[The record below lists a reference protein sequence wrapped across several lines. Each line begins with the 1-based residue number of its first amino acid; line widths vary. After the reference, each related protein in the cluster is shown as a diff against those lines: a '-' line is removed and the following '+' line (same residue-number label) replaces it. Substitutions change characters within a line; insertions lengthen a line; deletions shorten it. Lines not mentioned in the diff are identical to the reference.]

1 MKGAVRP
8 LLFLG
13 VFMKIREVLTQVDDL
28 YANAFSEEDKLQWL
42 QQIEE
47 KIYKE
52 LVLTHHEPVE
62 MTEFDDDDNELIAP
76 APYDSL
82 YINYIIANINKYNN
96 ETVRYNNAMIIFN
109 QEYQEFANWYN
120 RTKMPLSS
128 KEK

>member
-1 MKGAVRP
+1 
-8 LLFLG
+8 
-13 VFMKIREVLTQVDDL
+13 MKIREVLTQVDDL
-28 YANAFSEEDKLQWL
+28 YANAFSEEDKLKWL
-42 QQIEE
+42 QDIEN

-62 MTEFDDDDNELIAP
+62 MTDFDDDDNELIAP
-76 APYDSL
+76 SPYDNL

-109 QEYQEFANWYN
+109 QQYQEFANWYN

-128 KEK
+128 KER